1 MGLAV
6 VGLALLG
13 ICGLYYLY
21 YDPLDVSYAPNIIL
35 GFSFG
40 ASTIALFAKAGGG
53 IYTKTADIG
62 ESLADMYEA
71 KGDRKAMLEHLQLAL
86 EACEATGDTRKTKA
100 LRRRMTRAQK
110 PS

>member
-13 ICGLYYLY
+13 ISTLYYIF
-21 YDPLDVSYAPNIIL
+21 YDPNDLSYAPNIIL

-62 ESLADMYEA
+62 ADLVGKVEMDIPEDDPRNPA
-71 KGDRKAMLEHLQLAL
+71 VIADNVIASFARKVVARDA
-86 EACEATGDTRKTKA
+86 AAWA
-100 LRRRMTRAQK
+100 
-110 PS
+110 